1 MAGPYDYTVNIPQ
14 PPAQNFLQ
22 GLTGIMQIRQMQD
35 QSAIQQQQ
43 AAIQQQQA
51 QFAQELQP
59 LERQKLEAAIAAQ
72 RANTAQSM
80 ASRDVTLEGLRQS
93 KQTFAEQEEIKKQE
107 KLLREDIMGL
117 AKDPTLATQE
127 KLQDVSTRT
136 AFLLP
141 KSYEPLQRMFEDF
154 PRAGKVLEN
163 TASDVIFAVQSGQ
176 PKVAV
181 ASVNKQLEAAQNSL
195 QINPDDKEAKATV
208 SLLEGV
214 KSQMDEGKYGEAMVS
229 ASIFLKNQN
238 PRKWNAVT
246 GDLQELGKATKAVAE
261 AKKED
266 AATEGQLLDNRIK
279 KYEADNGM
287 SIKDIAKNK
296 EERFKTEA
304 AERTHIE
311 AQPFVR
317 QYLGKREAFDMMKT
331 AELTGVGD
339 KVLLV
344 QFTKMGD
351 PTSIVSVTEEGSS
364 RNITMGDYIASLE
377 ARIKSTGSLGNQQ
390 RKELKDQAFQ
400 MLKTSEK
407 AYKEYT
413 GNLEPVYRERGL
425 NPKNIFVL
433 PSSEQLREEARQQTV
448 GPTSEEARI
457 RSMLRPAAGFGNT
470 MTPSQIQPQGG
481 TFQGTPTD
489 VDAILKQ
496 FGVR

>member
-22 GLTGIMQIRQMQD
+22 SLTGIMQIRQMQD

-43 AAIQQQQA
+43 AGFQAQQA

-59 LERQKLEAAIAAQ
+59 LEKQRLEATIAAQ
-72 RANTAQSM
+72 RAGTSATQTSQQAAAYQLQQRKDLDAELLGMSSDPSKFTAENLQ
-80 ASRDVTLEGLRQS
+80 
-93 KQTFAEQEEIKKQE
+93 
-107 KLLREDIMGL
+107 KLAVRFHSV
-117 AKDPTLATQE
+117 DPTL
-127 KLQDVSTRT
+127 LTRSGEMRKNMPDQ
-136 AFLLP
+136 AKIFGDNIAKNL
-141 KSYEPLQRMFEDF
+141 
-154 PRAGKVLEN
+154 VL
-163 TASDVIFAVQSGQ
+163 TS
-176 PKVAV
+176 
-181 ASVNKQLEAAQNSL
+181 
-195 QINPDDKEAKATV
+195 
-208 SLLEGV
+208 
-214 KSQMDEGKYGEAMVS
+214 
-229 ASIFLKNQN
+229 
-238 PRKWNAVT
+238 VT
-246 GDLQELGKATKAVAE
+246 GDSKAAIQQLDEQLKAAKNTPGLQDFVPKIEQLRDNFIKYPDQTVGLAAVGQTLFAPDQGKAITDVLAKQADIGKTKAE
-261 AKKED
+261 TKKED

-331 AELTGVGD
+331 AEPTGVGD

-364 RNITMGDYIASLE
+364 RNITMGDYINSLE

-481 TFQGTPTD
+481 TFQGTPSD